1 MHNSYNRLA
10 QLLCEVPEYA
20 VEGRLNKNIVAELA
34 RKYDVGLI
42 NKLLS
47 DKDMKKLFFSESD
60 AGLIFKKDIFL
71 QFISQKE
78 FLPDS
83 YTAFE
88 QKIGLASGGT
98 MLRNDDRIVLNWPY
112 KDCILEGGQT
122 KEDAKRDEVFFNE
135 ILAPDEINTIL
146 EDKVF
151 TNWKRYDKDGEHE
164 LDELKPNDNLI
175 IKGNNLVV
183 LHSLK
188 KRFAGKIKLIY
199 IDPPYYFRDIKSQDS
214 FGYNSNFKLSTW
226 LTFMKNRLD
235 ISRTLLA
242 EDGTIWVSIGVDG
255 QHYLKI
261 LMDEIFGSE
270 NFVSDISWQK
280 TYSPRNDSKGISNE
294 VESVLVYSKKPG
306 WLPNRLPRTDK
317 MNKVYKNPDNDHTL
331 WRTSDAF
338 APNAITHQ
346 GMVYAIQ
353 HPMTGE
359 MIYPYAGACWPLEQA
374 KMLEE
379 MQKWADYKLEDLDD
393 AKERGKVCGLLPDN
407 VRKGVKGIVLNEPL
421 ESAQRKVKAIYKRGQ
436 WPKFFFTKNGFGGI
450 ARKTYLD
457 DTKGKVVTNFWP
469 FDEAGHTDEAK
480 KEISSIFDGDK
491 AFKTPKP
498 SRLLERII
506 EIATNKNDIV
516 LDYFLGS
523 STTAAV
529 AHESERQ
536 YIGIEQMDYFDS
548 VSVARLKYA
557 VNQNGNSFVYCNLK
571 NDANKFREKVRAAD
585 DKKMDNL
592 LDEVLHS
599 SFLSYRID
607 SKNHNIKLG
616 DFHKLSLAD
625 KKHVL
630 LDLIDNNTLY
640 LNYSEIDDATYKISD
655 EDKKHNKAF
664 YGE

>member
-1 MHNSYNRLA
+1 MYNSYDRLA

-34 RKYDVGLI
+34 RKYDTGLI

-88 QKIGLASGGT
+88 QKIGLASGGI

-164 LDELKPNDNLI
+164 LDELKPNDNLV

-183 LHSLK
+183 LYSLK
-188 KRFAGKIKLIY
+188 KRFAGKVKLIY
-199 IDPPYYFRDIKSQDS
+199 IDPPFNTGSDS
-214 FGYNSNFKLSTW
+214 FNYNDHFNESTW
-226 LTFMKNRLD
+226 LTFMKNRLEVAKD
-235 ISRTLLA
+235 LLTD
-242 EDGTIWVSIGVDG
+242 DGNIFVHIDNNES
-255 QHYLKI
+255 HYLKI
-261 LMDEIFGSE
+261 LMDEVFGKD
-270 NFVSDISWQK
+270 NFVEEFIWCYGSASGGRAAGAKPVNIHDYILQYAKRYNTRKQKKIYTPYSEKYISDWFKFKDDDGRVYRRRLRGRDEKGETIWIKQ
-280 TYSPRNDSKGISNE
+280 YLDESPG
-294 VESVLVYSKKPG
+294 VPLTSV
-306 WLPNRLPRTDK
+306 WTD
-317 MNKVYKNPDNDHTL
+317 
-331 WRTSDAF
+331 
-338 APNAITHQ
+338 IQ
-346 GMVYAIQ
+346 QVYAD
-353 HPMTGE
+353 PRAYKEGMENSTE
-359 MIYPYAGACWPLEQA
+359 LA
-374 KMLEE
+374 KGFSG
-379 MQKWADYKLEDLDD
+379 QKPEKLL
-393 AKERGKVCGLLPDN
+393 
-407 VRKGVKGIVLNEPL
+407 
-421 ESAQRKVKAIYKRGQ
+421 Q
-436 WPKFFFTKNGFGGI
+436 
-450 ARKTYLD
+450 
-457 DTKGKVVTNFWP
+457 
-469 FDEAGHTDEAK
+469 
-480 KEISSIFDGDK
+480 
-491 AFKTPKP
+491 
-498 SRLLERII
+498 RII
-506 EIATNKNDIV
+506 EMASDEGDIV
-516 LDYFLGS
+516 LDYHLGTG
-523 STTAAV
+523 TTVRAA
-529 AHESERQ
+529 HKMNRQ
-536 YIGIEQMDYFDS
+536 YIGIEQLTYDEKCDP
-548 VSVARLKYA
+548 VSRLKK
-557 VNQNGNSFVYCNLK
+557 VLSGDQSGISKDVGWTGGGSFVYCNIR
-571 NDANKFREKVRAAD
+571 NDANKFREKVQVAD
-585 DKKMDNL
+585 DKKMDDL

-607 SKNHNIKLG
+607 AKNHNIKLG

>member
-1 MHNSYNRLA
+1 MHNSYDRLV

-34 RKYDVGLI
+34 RKYDAGLI

-98 MLRNDDRIVLNWPY
+98 MLRNDDRVVLNWPY

-122 KEDAKRDEVFFNE
+122 KEDTKRDEVFFNE

-164 LDELKPNDNLI
+164 LDELKPNDNLV
-175 IKGNNLVV
+175 IKGNNLIT

-188 KRFAGKIKLIY
+188 KRFAGKIRLIY
-199 IDPPYYFRDIKSQDS
+199 IDPPYNTGNDS
-214 FGYNSNFKLSTW
+214 FKYNDHFNHSTW
-226 LTFMKNRLD
+226 LTFMKNRLEVARD
-235 ISRTLLA
+235 LLA
-242 EDGTIWVSIGVDG
+242 EDGSIYVQLDYNEV
-255 QHYLKI
+255 HYCKV
-261 LMDEIFGSE
+261 LMDEVFGKECFQREIIWDTQVLSGYKTLTNNWVRGHDSILFYTKRPSGFLFNKLRRPQTE
-270 NFVSDISWQK
+270 EYLATFNKIDEDGRAYMVAHGKKRYRDVAEANGRVFGDVWGDIKS
-280 TYSPRNDSKGISNE
+280 
-294 VESVLVYSKKPG
+294 
-306 WLPNRLPRTDK
+306 
-317 MNKVYKNPDNDHTL
+317 
-331 WRTSDAF
+331 F
-338 APNAITHQ
+338 
-346 GMVYAIQ
+346 
-353 HPMTGE
+353 
-359 MIYPYAGACWPLEQA
+359 
-374 KMLEE
+374 
-379 MQKWADYKLEDLDD
+379 MQQPTA
-393 AKERGKVCGLLPDN
+393 
-407 VRKGVKGIVLNEPL
+407 
-421 ESAQRKVKAIYKRGQ
+421 S
-436 WPKFFFTKNGFGGI
+436 
-450 ARKTYLD
+450 
-457 DTKGKVVTNFWP
+457 
-469 FDEAGHTDEAK
+469 
-480 KEISSIFDGDK
+480 
-491 AFKTPKP
+491 
-498 SRLLERII
+498 ERINFSTQKPEALLARI
-506 EIATNKNDIV
+506 IRSATNEGDIV
-516 LDYFLGS
+516 LDFFGGS
-523 STTAAV
+523 GTTAVV
-529 AHESERQ
+529 AHKLNRQ
-536 YIGIEQMDYFDS
+536 YISCEQISDQYDIELD
-548 VSVARLKYA
+548 RLRSA
-557 VNQNGNSFVYCNLK
+557 IQNDNPTVLSNEIQWTGGGSFVYCNIK
-571 NDANKFREKVRAAD
+571 NDANKFREKVQIAD
-585 DKKMDNL
+585 DNKTDDL

-607 SKNHNIKLG
+607 AKNHNIKLG

>member
-1 MHNSYNRLA
+1 MHNSYDRLA

-34 RKYDVGLI
+34 RKYDAGLI

-98 MLRNDDRIVLNWPY
+98 MLRNDDRVVLNWPY

-164 LDELKPNDNLI
+164 LDELKPEDNLI

-188 KRFAGKIKLIY
+188 KRFAGKVNLIY
-199 IDPPYYFRDIKSQDS
+199 IDPPYNTGNDS
-214 FGYNSNFKLSTW
+214 FKYNDHFNHSTW
-226 LTFMKNRLD
+226 LTFMKNRLEVAKD
-235 ISRTLLA
+235 LLA
-242 EDGTIWVSIGVDG
+242 QDGSIFVQLDYNEV
-255 QHYLKI
+255 HYCKI
-261 LMDEIFGSE
+261 LMDEIFGAN
-270 NFVSDISWQK
+270 NFQREIIWTLGGLAGYKSLANNFIRGHDTI
-280 TYSPRNDSKGISNE
+280 
-294 VESVLVYSKKPG
+294 LFYSKS
-306 WLPNRLPRTDK
+306 PN
-317 MNKVYKNPDNDHTL
+317 
-331 WRTSDAF
+331 F
-338 APNAITHQ
+338 
-346 GMVYAIQ
+346 
-353 HPMTGE
+353 
-359 MIYPYAGACWPLEQA
+359 
-374 KMLEE
+374 
-379 MQKWADYKLEDLDD
+379 
-393 AKERGKVCGLLPDN
+393 
-407 VRKGVKGIVLNEPL
+407 
-421 ESAQRKVKAIYKRGQ
+421 
-436 WPKFFFTKNGFGGI
+436 KFN
-450 ARKTYLD
+450 KTYLPYD
-457 DTKGKVVTNFWP
+457 EKQLKRFTTGPDGRKYKTLAHGRKLYLEDAKGIPLSDVWTDIASFQTVVNSP
-469 FDEAGHTDEAK
+469 EIAK
-480 KEISSIFDGDK
+480 DFDGQ
-491 AFKTPKP
+491 KP
-498 SRLLERII
+498 EKLLKRII
-506 EIATNKNDIV
+506 ESVTDEGDLV
-516 LDYFLGS
+516 LDYHLGTG
-523 STTAAV
+523 TTAVV
-529 AHESERQ
+529 ANKMNRR
-536 YIGIEQMDYFDS
+536 YIGIEQLDYGETDS
-548 VSVARLKYA
+548 VKRLEKCVMGTLKGYGEFPDW
-557 VNQNGNSFVYCNLK
+557 QGGGSFVYCNIK
-571 NDANKFREKVRAAD
+571 NDANKFREKVRVAD
-585 DKKMDNL
+585 DKKMDDL
-592 LDEVLHS
+592 LDEVLNS

-607 SKNHNIKLG
+607 AKNHNIKLG

-640 LNYSEIDDATYKISD
+640 LNYSEIDDTTYKISD

>member
-1 MHNSYNRLA
+1 MHNSYDRLA

-34 RKYDVGLI
+34 RKYDAGLI

-98 MLRNDDRIVLNWPY
+98 MLRNDDRVVLNWPY

-164 LDELKPNDNLI
+164 LDDLKPNDNLI

-188 KRFAGKIKLIY
+188 KRFAGRVKLIY
-199 IDPPYYFRDIKSQDS
+199 IDPPFYFSSTKDDS
-214 FGYNSNFKLSTW
+214 FKYNSNFKLSTW
-226 LTFMKNRLD
+226 LTFMRNRLTVARD
-235 ISRTLLA
+235 LLSN
-242 EDGTIWVSIGVDG
+242 DG
-255 QHYLKI
+255 I
-261 LMDEIFGSE
+261 LMVHVGVEDQAYVNILLDEIFGHDKMISHVTMTTNDPSGFKATGSRIFSTANNLFIYKKSTGE
-270 NFVSDISWQK
+270 VKKTYVPKGYDKAYKFVLLNKDDDYTNWKYTTIKQYLVDQGNNSVSDKDIEQFAISHPDIVFRTAAIGGGARKKRLETIEKSAKNKGVVMKHPNEDVDGFYILNGEGIAFYKNNFHVIDGKEQPTHLATDVWTDISW
-280 TYSPRNDSKGISNE
+280 TGIANE
-294 VESVLVYSKKPG
+294 GDVTLKNGKKPEK
-306 WLPNRLPRTDK
+306 LLAR
-317 MNKVYKNPDNDHTL
+317 V
-331 WRTSDAF
+331 
-338 APNAITHQ
+338 I
-346 GMVYAIQ
+346 
-353 HPMTGE
+353 E
-359 MIYPYAGACWPLEQA
+359 MAT
-374 KMLEE
+374 
-379 MQKWADYKLEDLDD
+379 
-393 AKERGKVCGLLPDN
+393 
-407 VRKGVKGIVLNEPL
+407 EP
-421 ESAQRKVKAIYKRGQ
+421 G
-436 WPKFFFTKNGFGGI
+436 
-450 ARKTYLD
+450 
-457 DTKGKVVTNFWP
+457 
-469 FDEAGHTDEAK
+469 
-480 KEISSIFDGDK
+480 
-491 AFKTPKP
+491 
-498 SRLLERII
+498 
-506 EIATNKNDIV
+506 DIV
-516 LDYFLGS
+516 LDYHLGS
-523 STTAAV
+523 GTTAAV
-529 AHESERQ
+529 AHKMGRQ
-536 YIGIEQMDYFDS
+536 YIGVEQLFYDKNDS
-548 VSVARLKYA
+548 IKRLQTVISGDQSGISKN
-557 VNQNGNSFVYCNLK
+557 VGWNGGGSFVSCNIK
-571 NDANKFREKVRAAD
+571 NDANKFREKVQAAD
-585 DKKMDNL
+585 DKKMDDL

-607 SKNHNIKLG
+607 AKNHNIKLG

>member
-1 MHNSYNRLA
+1 MHNSYDRLA

-34 RKYDVGLI
+34 RKYDAGLI

-98 MLRNDDRIVLNWPY
+98 ILRNDDRVVLNWPY

-122 KEDAKRDEVFFNE
+122 KEDTRRDEVFFNE

-175 IKGNNLVV
+175 IKGNNLVI

-188 KRFAGKIKLIY
+188 KRFAGKIRLIY
-199 IDPPYYFRDIKSQDS
+199 IDPPYNTGNDS
-214 FGYNSNFKLSTW
+214 FGYNDTFNHATW
-226 LTFMKNRLD
+226 LTFMRNRLK
-235 ISRTLLA
+235 IAKELLA
-242 EDGTIWVSIGVDG
+242 EDGVIFVQLDFNEV
-255 QHYLKI
+255 HYAKV
-261 LMDEIFGSE
+261 LMDEIFGRD
-270 NFVSDISWQK
+270 NFRNEIIWRYGKMASSSKKFLSDHDTILYYSKNNESGVHNKTYVKLDKPVKRLAREMKNGKLVNARDKDGNLIYKEYAERVADDVWDDISTVMPASQEYVEFAGQK
-280 TYSPRNDSKGISNE
+280 PE
-294 VESVLVYSKKPG
+294 
-306 WLPNRLPRTDK
+306 
-317 MNKVYKNPDNDHTL
+317 
-331 WRTSDAF
+331 
-338 APNAITHQ
+338 
-346 GMVYAIQ
+346 
-353 HPMTGE
+353 
-359 MIYPYAGACWPLEQA
+359 
-374 KMLEE
+374 
-379 MQKWADYKLEDLDD
+379 KLL
-393 AKERGKVCGLLPDN
+393 
-407 VRKGVKGIVLNEPL
+407 
-421 ESAQRKVKAIYKRGQ
+421 Q
-436 WPKFFFTKNGFGGI
+436 
-450 ARKTYLD
+450 
-457 DTKGKVVTNFWP
+457 
-469 FDEAGHTDEAK
+469 
-480 KEISSIFDGDK
+480 
-491 AFKTPKP
+491 
-498 SRLLERII
+498 RII
-506 EIATNKNDIV
+506 ETATSEGDIV
-516 LDYFLGS
+516 LDYHLGS
-523 STTAAV
+523 GTTATT
-529 AHESERQ
+529 AHKLKRQ
-536 YIGIEQMDYFDS
+536 YIGIEQLFYGDSDS
-548 VSVARLKYA
+548 VKRLQK
-557 VNQNGNSFVYCNLK
+557 VIDGDDTGISKNVGWTGGGSFVYCNIK
-571 NDANKFREKVRAAD
+571 NDANKFREKVQAAD
-585 DKKMDNL
+585 DKKMDDL
-592 LDEVLHS
+592 LKEVLNS

>member
-1 MHNSYNRLA
+1 MHNSYDRLA
-10 QLLCEVPEYA
+10 QLLCEGPEYA

-34 RKYDVGLI
+34 RKYDAGLI

-122 KEDAKRDEVFFNE
+122 KEDTKRDEVFFNE

-164 LDELKPNDNLI
+164 LDELKPNDNLV

-188 KRFAGKIKLIY
+188 KRFADKVKLIY
-199 IDPPYYFRDIKSQDS
+199 IDPPYNTGNDGFN
-214 FGYNSNFKLSTW
+214 YNDTFNHSTW
-226 LTFMKNRLD
+226 LTFIKNRLS
-235 ISRTLLA
+235 ISRDLLA
-242 EDGTIWVSIGVDG
+242 NNGLIFVSCDDHE
-255 QHYLKI
+255 QAYLKVM
-261 LMDEIFGSE
+261 MDEIFGCD
-270 NFVSDISWQK
+270 NFITTITTVTDARTRNYEAISK
-280 TYSPRNDSKGISNE
+280 THEFI
-294 VESVLVYSKKPG
+294 LVYAKTSQYELYQLSNPEKKFSYYDDEG
-306 WLPNRLPRTDK
+306 GFDLYELRNRNAAFNVDNRPNL
-317 MNKVYKNPDNDHTL
+317 
-331 WRTSDAF
+331 F
-338 APNAITHQ
+338 
-346 GMVYAIQ
+346 
-353 HPMTGE
+353 
-359 MIYPYAGACWPLEQA
+359 YPFY
-374 KMLEE
+374 
-379 MQKWADYKLEDLDD
+379 
-393 AKERGKVCGLLPDN
+393 
-407 VRKGVKGIVLNEPL
+407 LNESNCDENGLYEISL
-421 ESAQRKVKAIYKRGQ
+421 EKKDGWIEVLPQKSGDVQTVWRQGKDTVAKKLNTIIFGKKA
-436 WPKFFFTKNGFGGI
+436 KNGYQIVKKYRDDVLSVSTVWNENEALSDHGTLENKELFGK
-450 ARKTYLD
+450 KTFSY
-457 DTKGKVVTNFWP
+457 
-469 FDEAGHTDEAK
+469 
-480 KEISSIFDGDK
+480 
-491 AFKTPKP
+491 PKP
-498 SRLLERII
+498 EELLKKIVSL
-506 EIATNKNDIV
+506 ATREGDIV
-516 LDYFLGS
+516 LDFCLGS
-523 STTAAV
+523 GTTVAV
-529 AHESERQ
+529 AHKMGRQ
-536 YIGIEQMDYFDS
+536 YIGIEQMNYVDDIVLKRLQKVISGEQGGISKS
-548 VSVARLKYA
+548 V
-557 VNQNGNSFVYCNLK
+557 NWHGGGSFVYCNIK
-571 NDANKFREKVRAAD
+571 NDANKFREKVQAAD
-585 DKKMDNL
+585 DKKMDDL

-607 SKNHNIKLG
+607 AKNHNIKLG

-630 LDLIDNNTLY
+630 LDLVDNNTLY

>member
-1 MHNSYNRLA
+1 MHNSYDRLA
-10 QLLCEVPEYA
+10 QLLCGVPEYA

-34 RKYDVGLI
+34 RKYDAGLI

-47 DKDMKKLFFSESD
+47 DKDMKRLFFSESD

-88 QKIGLASGGT
+88 QKIGLASDGT

-164 LDELKPNDNLI
+164 LDELKPNDNLV

-188 KRFAGKIKLIY
+188 KRFADKVKLIY
-199 IDPPYYFRDIKSQDS
+199 IDPPYNTGNDGFN
-214 FGYNSNFKLSTW
+214 YNDTFNHSTW
-226 LTFMKNRLD
+226 LTFIKNRLS
-235 ISRTLLA
+235 ISRDLLA
-242 EDGTIWVSIGVDG
+242 NNGLIFVSCDDHE
-255 QHYLKI
+255 QAYLKVM
-261 LMDEIFGSE
+261 MDEIFGCD
-270 NFVSDISWQK
+270 NFITTITTVTDARTRNYEAISK
-280 TYSPRNDSKGISNE
+280 THEFI
-294 VESVLVYSKKPG
+294 LVYAKTSQYELYQLSNPEKKFSYYDDEG
-306 WLPNRLPRTDK
+306 GFDLYELRNRNAAFNVDNRPNL
-317 MNKVYKNPDNDHTL
+317 
-331 WRTSDAF
+331 F
-338 APNAITHQ
+338 
-346 GMVYAIQ
+346 
-353 HPMTGE
+353 
-359 MIYPYAGACWPLEQA
+359 YPFY
-374 KMLEE
+374 
-379 MQKWADYKLEDLDD
+379 
-393 AKERGKVCGLLPDN
+393 
-407 VRKGVKGIVLNEPL
+407 LNESNCDENGLYEISL
-421 ESAQRKVKAIYKRGQ
+421 EKKDGWIEVLPQKSGDVQTVWRQGKDTVAKKLNTIIFGKKA
-436 WPKFFFTKNGFGGI
+436 KNGYQIVKKYRDDVLSVSTVWNENEALSDHGTLENKELFGK
-450 ARKTYLD
+450 KTFSY
-457 DTKGKVVTNFWP
+457 
-469 FDEAGHTDEAK
+469 
-480 KEISSIFDGDK
+480 
-491 AFKTPKP
+491 PKP
-498 SRLLERII
+498 EELLKKIVSL
-506 EIATNKNDIV
+506 ATREGDIV
-516 LDYFLGS
+516 LDFCLGS
-523 STTAAV
+523 GTTVAV
-529 AHESERQ
+529 AHKMGRQ
-536 YIGIEQMDYFDS
+536 YIGIEQMNYVDDIVLKRLQKVISGEQGGISKS
-548 VSVARLKYA
+548 V
-557 VNQNGNSFVYCNLK
+557 NWHGGGSFVYCNIK
-571 NDANKFREKVRAAD
+571 NDANKFREKVQAAD
-585 DKKMDNL
+585 DKKMDDL

-607 SKNHNIKLG
+607 AKNHNIKLG

-630 LDLIDNNTLY
+630 LDLVDNNTLY

>member
-1 MHNSYNRLA
+1 MHNSYDRLA

-34 RKYDVGLI
+34 RKYDAGLI

-47 DKDMKKLFFSESD
+47 DKDMRKLFFSESD

-98 MLRNDDRIVLNWPY
+98 MLRNDDRVVLNWPY

-183 LHSLK
+183 LYSLK
-188 KRFAGKIKLIY
+188 QRFAGKVKLIY
-199 IDPPYYFRDIKSQDS
+199 IDPPFNTGNDS
-214 FGYNSNFKLSTW
+214 FGYNDHFTRSTW
-226 LTFMKNRLD
+226 LTFMKNRL
-235 ISRTLLA
+235 TVAKELLSD
-242 EDGTIWVSIGVDG
+242 DGSIFIHCDENQDG
-255 QHYLKI
+255 YLRV
-261 LMDEIFGSE
+261 LCDEIFGESNLMNE
-270 NFVSDISWQK
+270 IIWRYR
-280 TYSPRNDSKGISNE
+280 TYVGQVKDYFP
-294 VESVLVYSKKPG
+294 KKHDTIF
-306 WLPNRLPRTDK
+306 W
-317 MNKVYKNPDNDHTL
+317 YKKLSRPDFNL
-331 WRTSDAF
+331 
-338 APNAITHQ
+338 
-346 GMVYAIQ
+346 
-353 HPMTGE
+353 
-359 MIYPYAGACWPLEQA
+359 IYEDNI
-374 KMLEE
+374 EE
-379 MQKWADYKLEDLDD
+379 TVDYKRWEKFIVDGNKIKYGNHPTTDSRFTAYLKKYIKQFGQPEEGEVIYEVNGYIVDDVWEDIIALDP
-393 AKERGKVCGLLPDN
+393 KNLSERTKFTG
-407 VRKGVKGIVLNEPL
+407 
-421 ESAQRKVKAIYKRGQ
+421 GQ
-436 WPKFFFTKNGFGGI
+436 KP
-450 ARKTYLD
+450 
-457 DTKGKVVTNFWP
+457 
-469 FDEAGHTDEAK
+469 EA
-480 KEISSIFDGDK
+480 
-491 AFKTPKP
+491 
-498 SRLLERII
+498 LLERII
-506 EIATNKNDIV
+506 TSVTKPGDIV
-516 LDYFLGS
+516 LDYHMGS
-523 STTAAV
+523 GTTCAV
-529 AHESERQ
+529 AHKLGRQ
-536 YIGIEQMDYFDS
+536 YIGIEQMNYIDDITVKRLQAVVSGSDS
-548 VSVARLKYA
+548 GGISEKV
-557 VNQNGNSFVYCNLK
+557 GWTGGGSFVYCNIK
-571 NDANKFREKVRAAD
+571 NDANKFREKVQAAD
-585 DKKMDNL
+585 DKKMDDL
-592 LDEVLHS
+592 LKEVLNS

>member
-1 MHNSYNRLA
+1 MHNSYDRLA

-34 RKYDVGLI
+34 RKYDAGLI

-98 MLRNDDRIVLNWPY
+98 MLRNDDRVVLNWPY

-164 LDELKPNDNLI
+164 LDELKPEDNLI

-188 KRFAGKIKLIY
+188 KRFAGKVNLIY
-199 IDPPYYFRDIKSQDS
+199 IDPPYNTGNDS
-214 FGYNSNFKLSTW
+214 FKYNDHFNHSTW
-226 LTFMKNRLD
+226 LTFMKNRLEVAKD
-235 ISRTLLA
+235 LLA
-242 EDGTIWVSIGVDG
+242 QDGSIFVQLDYNEV
-255 QHYLKI
+255 HYCKI
-261 LMDEIFGSE
+261 LMDEIFGAN
-270 NFVSDISWQK
+270 NFQREIIWTLGGLAGYKSLANNFIRGHDTI
-280 TYSPRNDSKGISNE
+280 
-294 VESVLVYSKKPG
+294 LFYSKS
-306 WLPNRLPRTDK
+306 PN
-317 MNKVYKNPDNDHTL
+317 
-331 WRTSDAF
+331 F
-338 APNAITHQ
+338 
-346 GMVYAIQ
+346 
-353 HPMTGE
+353 
-359 MIYPYAGACWPLEQA
+359 
-374 KMLEE
+374 
-379 MQKWADYKLEDLDD
+379 
-393 AKERGKVCGLLPDN
+393 
-407 VRKGVKGIVLNEPL
+407 
-421 ESAQRKVKAIYKRGQ
+421 
-436 WPKFFFTKNGFGGI
+436 KFN
-450 ARKTYLD
+450 KTYLPYD
-457 DTKGKVVTNFWP
+457 EKQLKRFTTGPDGRKYKTLAHGRKLYLEDAKGIPLSDVWTDIASFQTVVNSP
-469 FDEAGHTDEAK
+469 EIAK
-480 KEISSIFDGDK
+480 DFDGQ
-491 AFKTPKP
+491 KP
-498 SRLLERII
+498 EKLLKRII
-506 EIATNKNDIV
+506 ESVTDEGDLV
-516 LDYFLGS
+516 LDYHLGTG
-523 STTAAV
+523 TTAVV
-529 AHESERQ
+529 ANKMNRR
-536 YIGIEQMDYFDS
+536 YIGIEQLDYGETDS
-548 VSVARLKYA
+548 VKRLEKCIMGTLKGYGEFPDW
-557 VNQNGNSFVYCNLK
+557 QGGGSFVYCNIK
-571 NDANKFREKVRAAD
+571 NDANKFREKVRVAD
-585 DKKMDNL
+585 DKKMDDL
-592 LDEVLHS
+592 LDEVLNS

-607 SKNHNIKLG
+607 AKNHNIKLG

-640 LNYSEIDDATYKISD
+640 LNYSEIDDTTYKISD

>member
-1 MHNSYNRLA
+1 MHNSYDRLA

-34 RKYDVGLI
+34 RKYDAGLI

-151 TNWKRYDKDGEHE
+151 VNWKRYDKDGEHD
-164 LDELKPNDNLI
+164 LDELKPEDNLV
-175 IKGNNLVV
+175 IKGNNLIV

-188 KRFAGKIKLIY
+188 KRFAGKVKLIY
-199 IDPPYYFRDIKSQDS
+199 IDPPYNTGNDS
-214 FGYNSNFKLSTW
+214 FNYNDHFNHSSW
-226 LTFMKNRLD
+226 LTFMKDRLKVARD
-235 ISRTLLA
+235 LLA
-242 EDGTIWVSIGVDG
+242 DDGSIFVQID
-255 QHYLKI
+255 QNESHYLKV
-261 LMDEIFGSE
+261 LMDEIFGRE
-270 NFVSDISWQK
+270 KYVNEIIWYYK
-280 TYSPRNDSKGISNE
+280 NGGGRSNRWFNRKHDNIFW
-294 VESVLVYSKKPG
+294 YSK
-306 WLPNRLPRTDK
+306 NI
-317 MNKVYKNPDNDHTL
+317 
-331 WRTSDAF
+331 DAYYF
-338 APNAITHQ
+338 DPKA
-346 GMVYAIQ
+346 
-353 HPMTGE
+353 TGE
-359 MIYPYAGACWPLEQA
+359 
-374 KMLEE
+374 KRN
-379 MQKWADYKLEDLDD
+379 LDEGSFGGYFKTD
-393 AKERGKVCGLLPDN
+393 SDGRRYQEVRANGK
-407 VRKGVKGIVLNEPL
+407 
-421 ESAQRKVKAIYKRGQ
+421 IYKYYTDDLKNADDVWEMGIISQRDKTERVSGFSGQ
-436 WPKFFFTKNGFGGI
+436 KPEKL
-450 ARKTYLD
+450 LD
-457 DTKGKVVTNFWP
+457 
-469 FDEAGHTDEAK
+469 
-480 KEISSIFDGDK
+480 
-491 AFKTPKP
+491 
-498 SRLLERII
+498 RII
-506 EIATNKNDIV
+506 KSTTVEGDIV
-516 LDYFLGS
+516 LDFCLGTG
-523 STTAAV
+523 TTAKV
-529 AHESERQ
+529 AHKLKRQ
-536 YIGIEQMDYFDS
+536 YIGIEQMYYDGKMDP
-548 VSVARLKYA
+548 VNGLRLVIDGDGTEYSKEI
-557 VNQNGNSFVYCNLK
+557 NWTGGGSFVYCNIK
-571 NDANKFREKVRAAD
+571 NDANKFRERVQTAD

-607 SKNHNIKLG
+607 AKNHNIKLG

>member
-1 MHNSYNRLA
+1 MHNSYDRLT

-34 RKYDVGLI
+34 RKYDAGLI

-88 QKIGLASGGT
+88 QKIGLASDGT
-98 MLRNDDRIVLNWPY
+98 MLRNDDRVVLNWPY

-122 KEDAKRDEVFFNE
+122 KEDVKRDEVFFNE

-188 KRFAGKIKLIY
+188 KRFASKIKLIY
-199 IDPPYYFRDIKSQDS
+199 IDPPFNTGGDS
-214 FGYNSNFKLSTW
+214 FGYNDHFNHSTW
-226 LTFMKNRLD
+226 LTFMKNR
-235 ISRTLLA
+235 IEIARELLA
-242 EDGTIWVSIGVDG
+242 DDGYFVMHVDENENA
-255 QHYLKI
+255 YLRV
-261 LMDEIFGSE
+261 LCDEIFGRS
-270 NFVSDISWQK
+270 NFV
-280 TYSPRNDSKGISNE
+280 NE
-294 VESVLVYSKKPG
+294 IIWHYKSFVGQVKNYFPKKHD
-306 WLPNRLPRTDK
+306 TIF
-317 MNKVYKNPDNDHTL
+317 VYKKNTPGT
-331 WRTSDAF
+331 F
-338 APNAITHQ
+338 HQ
-346 GMVYAIQ
+346 VRLDIPIEDMS
-353 HPMTGE
+353 
-359 MIYPYAGACWPLEQA
+359 
-374 KMLEE
+374 
-379 MQKWADYKLEDLDD
+379 DYKNWGKYIINGNEIHGDNYPKDVRFERNLNKWKKNHPGEEPGKDD
-393 AKERGKVCGLLPDN
+393 
-407 VRKGVKGIVLNEPL
+407 VLYVFQSQP
-421 ESAQRKVKAIYKRGQ
+421 VDDVWTDID
-436 WPKFFFTKNGFGGI
+436 
-450 ARKTYLD
+450 YLD
-457 DTKGKVVTNFWP
+457 PKNKTERTEFSGGQKP
-469 FDEAGHTDEAK
+469 EALMA
-480 KEISSIFDGDK
+480 
-491 AFKTPKP
+491 
-498 SRLLERII
+498 RII
-506 EIATNKNDIV
+506 NTYTNEGDLI
-516 LDYFLGS
+516 LDYHFGS
-523 STTAAV
+523 GTTGVV
-529 AHESERQ
+529 AHKLKRQ
-536 YIGIEQMDYFDS
+536 YIGIEQMNYIDS
-548 VSVARLKYA
+548 ISIKRLQKVVDGDSGGISESV
-557 VNQNGNSFVYCNLK
+557 GWTGGGSFVYCNIK
-571 NDANKFREKVRAAD
+571 NDANKFRERVKAAD
-585 DKKMDNL
+585 DKKMDDL
-592 LDEVLHS
+592 LKEVLNS

-616 DFHKLSLAD
+616 DFHKLSLVD

>member
-1 MHNSYNRLA
+1 MHNSYDRLA

-34 RKYDVGLI
+34 RKYDAGLI

-122 KEDAKRDEVFFNE
+122 KEDTKRDEVFFNE

-164 LDELKPNDNLI
+164 LDELKPNDNLV

-188 KRFAGKIKLIY
+188 KRFAGKVKLIY
-199 IDPPYYFRDIKSQDS
+199 IDPPFNTGSDS
-214 FGYNSNFKLSTW
+214 FNYNDHFNESTW
-226 LTFMKNRLD
+226 LTFMKNRLEVAKD
-235 ISRTLLA
+235 LLA
-242 EDGTIWVSIGVDG
+242 DDGNIFVHIDNNES
-255 QHYLKI
+255 HYLKI
-261 LMDEIFGSE
+261 LMDEVFGKD
-270 NFVSDISWQK
+270 NFVEEFIWCYGSASGGRAAGAKPVNIHDYILQYAKRYNARKQKKIYTPYSEKYISDWFKFKDDDGRVYRRRLRGRDEKGETIWIKQ
-280 TYSPRNDSKGISNE
+280 YLDESPG
-294 VESVLVYSKKPG
+294 VPLTSV
-306 WLPNRLPRTDK
+306 WTD
-317 MNKVYKNPDNDHTL
+317 
-331 WRTSDAF
+331 
-338 APNAITHQ
+338 IQ
-346 GMVYAIQ
+346 QVYAD
-353 HPMTGE
+353 PRAYKEGMENSTE
-359 MIYPYAGACWPLEQA
+359 LA
-374 KMLEE
+374 KGFSG
-379 MQKWADYKLEDLDD
+379 QKPEKLL
-393 AKERGKVCGLLPDN
+393 
-407 VRKGVKGIVLNEPL
+407 
-421 ESAQRKVKAIYKRGQ
+421 Q
-436 WPKFFFTKNGFGGI
+436 
-450 ARKTYLD
+450 
-457 DTKGKVVTNFWP
+457 
-469 FDEAGHTDEAK
+469 
-480 KEISSIFDGDK
+480 
-491 AFKTPKP
+491 
-498 SRLLERII
+498 RII
-506 EIATNKNDIV
+506 EMASDEGDIV
-516 LDYFLGS
+516 LDYHLGTG
-523 STTAAV
+523 TTIRAA
-529 AHESERQ
+529 HKMNRQ
-536 YIGIEQMDYFDS
+536 YIGIEQLTYDEKCDP
-548 VSVARLKYA
+548 VSRLKK
-557 VNQNGNSFVYCNLK
+557 VLCGDQSGISKDVGWTGGGSFVYCNIK
-571 NDANKFREKVRAAD
+571 NDANKFREKVQAAD
-585 DKKMDNL
+585 DRKMDDL

-607 SKNHNIKLG
+607 AKNHNIKLG
-616 DFHKLSLAD
+616 DFHRLSLAD
-625 KKHVL
+625 KKHIL

>member
-1 MHNSYNRLA
+1 MHNSYDRLA

-34 RKYDVGLI
+34 RKYDTGLI

-47 DKDMKKLFFSESD
+47 DTDIRKLFFSESD

-98 MLRNDDRIVLNWPY
+98 MLRNDDRVVLNWPY

-122 KEDAKRDEVFFNE
+122 KEDTKRDEVFFNE

-164 LDELKPNDNLI
+164 LDELKPNDNLV
-175 IKGNNLVV
+175 IKGNNLIT

-188 KRFAGKIKLIY
+188 KRFAGKIRLIY
-199 IDPPYYFRDIKSQDS
+199 IDPPYNTGNDS
-214 FGYNSNFKLSTW
+214 FKYNDHFNHSTW
-226 LTFMKNRLD
+226 LTFMKNRLEVARD
-235 ISRTLLA
+235 LLA
-242 EDGTIWVSIGVDG
+242 EDGSIYVQLDYNEV
-255 QHYLKI
+255 HYCKV
-261 LMDEIFGSE
+261 LMDEVFGKECFQREIIWDTQVLSGYKTLTNNWVRGHDSILFYTKRPSGFLFNKLRRPQTE
-270 NFVSDISWQK
+270 EYLATFNKIDEDGRAYMIAHGKKRYRDVAEANGRVFGDVWGDIKS
-280 TYSPRNDSKGISNE
+280 
-294 VESVLVYSKKPG
+294 
-306 WLPNRLPRTDK
+306 
-317 MNKVYKNPDNDHTL
+317 
-331 WRTSDAF
+331 F
-338 APNAITHQ
+338 
-346 GMVYAIQ
+346 
-353 HPMTGE
+353 
-359 MIYPYAGACWPLEQA
+359 
-374 KMLEE
+374 
-379 MQKWADYKLEDLDD
+379 MQQPTA
-393 AKERGKVCGLLPDN
+393 
-407 VRKGVKGIVLNEPL
+407 
-421 ESAQRKVKAIYKRGQ
+421 S
-436 WPKFFFTKNGFGGI
+436 
-450 ARKTYLD
+450 
-457 DTKGKVVTNFWP
+457 
-469 FDEAGHTDEAK
+469 
-480 KEISSIFDGDK
+480 
-491 AFKTPKP
+491 
-498 SRLLERII
+498 ERINFSTQKPEALLARI
-506 EIATNKNDIV
+506 IRSATNEGDIV
-516 LDYFLGS
+516 LDFFGGS
-523 STTAAV
+523 GTTAVV
-529 AHESERQ
+529 AHKLNRQ
-536 YIGIEQMDYFDS
+536 YISCEQISDQYDIELD
-548 VSVARLKYA
+548 RLRSA
-557 VNQNGNSFVYCNLK
+557 IQNDNPTVLSNEIQWTGGGSFVYCNIK
-571 NDANKFREKVRAAD
+571 NDANKFREKVQIAD
-585 DKKMDNL
+585 DNKTDDL

-607 SKNHNIKLG
+607 AKNHNIKLG